1 VVRSE
6 GGIGTLSIFGVRTLD
21 VGEFSC
27 QVVSAQYG
35 TQLALMSIAVNV
47 TDGNYIHS
55 MMHCCSTVCIHIFHA
70 FNVLAQVLV
79 ILGASR
85 ICSWSA

>member
-1 VVRSE
+1 MSASPSRRYEVRSE

-35 TQLALMSIAVNV
+35 TQLALRSIAVNV
-47 TDGNYIHS
+47 TDGNYIARCIALALYAYIYS
-55 MMHCCSTVCIHIFHA
+55 MHLMFWPKS
-70 FNVLAQVLV
+70 
-79 ILGASR
+79 
-85 ICSWSA
+85 